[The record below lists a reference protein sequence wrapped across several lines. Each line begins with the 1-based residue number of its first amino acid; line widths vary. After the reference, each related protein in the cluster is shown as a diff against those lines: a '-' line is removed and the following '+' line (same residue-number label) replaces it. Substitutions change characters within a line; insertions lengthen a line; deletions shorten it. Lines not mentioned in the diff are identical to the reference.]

1 MADYKYT
8 PADFKSDQEVRWC
21 PGCGDHAILNAVQR
35 ALPEI
40 ADATDTPHN
49 LFTFV
54 SGIGCSSRFIYYMKT
69 FGFHSIH
76 GRANAVATG
85 VKVANPRLNVWV
97 TTGDGDSLA
106 IGGNHFIHAIRR
118 NVDLNVILFNN
129 EIYGLT
135 KGQYSPTSKLG
146 KITKTSPY
154 GTVEKPFNPG
164 ELVIGA
170 KGTFFARSIDMEV
183 QLSKECMVSAAK
195 HKGMSVIEVMQNC
208 VIFNDK
214 THADFAADKATRAA
228 RTITLRHGEKML
240 FGANREKGLVFE
252 NMKLKV
258 VTVGEDGYTLDD
270 VLTHDASRDARLDEV
285 SRLSGGAGRH
295 PRGGGR
301 CGLRPCRR
309 APGRGGEGQE
319 QDSLCGRPA
328 ALGRHVGDGVIPAGR
343 KRPSKAFSQGAELSA
358 PCFFADCCGRSG
370 RPGQTD
376 MTGPDRQDRDKA
388 GQDRM
393 AGPTNRRG
401 RRQRRKNAR
410 DEGRQAADDE

>member
-49 LFTFV
+49 RFTFV

-69 FGFHSIH
+69 FGFHSVH

-85 VKVANPRLNVWV
+85 VKVANPELAVWV
-97 TTGDGDSLA
+97 CTGDGDSLA

-170 KGTFFARSIDMEV
+170 KGSFFARRWIWRLRYRKIASSLLPNMPACRSSRYYKTASSSMIRPMLRSLPTRRHALSIPLRCVM
-183 QLSKECMVSAAK
+183 AK
-195 HKGMSVIEVMQNC
+195 RCFSV
-208 VIFNDK
+208 
-214 THADFAADKATRAA
+214 H
-228 RTITLRHGEKML
+228 RTKRGS
-240 FGANREKGLVFE
+240 F
-252 NMKLKV
+252 
-258 VTVGEDGYTLDD
+258 
-270 VLTHDASRDARLDEV
+270 SR
-285 SRLSGGAGRH
+285 
-295 PRGGGR
+295 
-301 CGLRPCRR
+301 
-309 APGRGGEGQE
+309 
-319 QDSLCGRPA
+319 
-328 ALGRHVGDGVIPAGR
+328 
-343 KRPSKAFSQGAELSA
+343 
-358 PCFFADCCGRSG
+358 
-370 RPGQTD
+370 T
-376 MTGPDRQDRDKA
+376 
-388 GQDRM
+388 
-393 AGPTNRRG
+393 
-401 RRQRRKNAR
+401 
-410 DEGRQAADDE
+410 